1 MIQSMSELS
10 KPEREYIEMCADAAR
25 SNTDAVE
32 RLRHGAVLID
42 PKGSCAKGYICG
54 IECYPRSNW
63 SNIMFKYTC

>member
-54 IECYPRSNW
+54 I
-63 SNIMFKYTC
+63 